1 MKKSLLAFLLGAVL
15 SAAFTY
21 MNVSASPVVY
31 EQQAVTVQRTRMSAK
46 SWNASARPTGWK
58 ARTSV
63 PASSWSFPYAAL
75 RRTIKRP
82 HSRSMWLYGKDNRPP
97 RAVFSL
103 CNALRHREGVRCRV
117 EIRLAG

>member
-31 EQQAVTVQRTRMSAK
+31 EQQAVTRTRMSAK